1 VLSEDQLRKWYA
13 QLVLGL
19 QYLHSNQI
27 MHRDLKSS
35 NVFLTAQGDIQIGD
49 FGLAK
54 VRCPKTQRTT
64 PLRCSLT
71 RQGRCSGEVS
81 FAATDA
87 FPLHRPPA
95 TSLCGDPS
103 TDSLM
108 REVATLFRGL
118 AQNRWLW

>member
-64 PLRCSLT
+64 PCAVPSPVRGDAAVRCRLQQLTPSLSIAHPQHHFVGTHPLT
-71 RQGRCSGEVS
+71 RS
-81 FAATDA
+81 
-87 FPLHRPPA
+87 
-95 TSLCGDPS
+95 
-103 TDSLM
+103 
-108 REVATLFRGL
+108 
-118 AQNRWLW
+118 